1 MIKPLK
7 LPKKLLFLVNEKKR
21 FKVAYGGRG
30 SAKSWSYA
38 RALIVK
44 AVEKKIRVLCTRK
57 LQTSIANSVHKLLT
71 DSIFDLGLSAYFRI
85 TKDSITGINGSEFFF
100 KGLQNNINEIK
111 SIEGIDYC
119 WCEEAQDISN
129 ELWKVLIPTIR
140 KEGSEIWITFNPDR
154 EEDATYQMFVVQKRP
169 DCIAVKINY
178 DENPWFPDVL
188 CSEMEYCRS
197 VNVAD
202 YEHIWLGKTRVN
214 TDAQIFKDRYEI
226 ADFESP
232 ENIRFFH
239 GADWGFAKDPTTLVR
254 CFILNDCLYV
264 DQEAYGVGVELDET
278 PQLFESIKTSR
289 SFPIKADCARPE
301 TISFMRRRGFNIS
314 PAKKWQGSVEDGL
327 AVLKS
332 FRKIVI
338 HPRCKHAADEFRLY
352 SYKIDKNNGDILPI
366 IEDKN
371 NHIIDA
377 LRYSLDGY
385 IKGRGQ
391 MNINPGWEKDF
402 IKQW

>member
-1 MIKPLK
+1 M
-7 LPKKLLFLVNEKKR
+7 
-21 FKVAYGGRG
+21 
-30 SAKSWSYA
+30 
-38 RALIVK
+38 
-44 AVEKKIRVLCTRK
+44 
-57 LQTSIANSVHKLLT
+57 
-71 DSIFDLGLSAYFRI
+71 
-85 TKDSITGINGSEFFF
+85 
-100 KGLQNNINEIK
+100 
-111 SIEGIDYC
+111 
-119 WCEEAQDISN
+119 
-129 ELWKVLIPTIR
+129 
-140 KEGSEIWITFNPDR
+140 
-154 EEDATYQMFVVQKRP
+154 
-169 DCIAVKINY
+169 
-178 DENPWFPDVL
+178 
-188 CSEMEYCRS
+188 
-197 VNVAD
+197 
-202 YEHIWLGKTRVN
+202 
-214 TDAQIFKDRYEI
+214 
-226 ADFESP
+226 
-232 ENIRFFH
+232 
-239 GADWGFAKDPTTLVR
+239 LVR